1 MAVISEI
8 TVHTGSMPFSTVKEV
23 EEFLASMPSVQTGGF
38 NALADAAQK
47 NLFTIVEQQLLTP
60 STYYSKNSYPD
71 QAAFDYVMAKVDEPT
86 LQAAIQV
93 LGWTYERVIS
103 YTYD

>member
-1 MAVISEI
+1 MAVISEL
-8 TVHTGSMPFSTVKEV
+8 TVHTGSMTFSSAKEA
-23 EEFLASMPSVQTGGF
+23 EEFIASMPSVQTGGF
-38 NALADAAQK
+38 NALADAARK
-47 NLFTIVEQQLLTP
+47 NLFSIVEQQLLTP

-71 QAAFDYVMAKVDEPT
+71 QPAFDYVMAKVDEPT
-86 LQAAIQV
+86 LQAALQA